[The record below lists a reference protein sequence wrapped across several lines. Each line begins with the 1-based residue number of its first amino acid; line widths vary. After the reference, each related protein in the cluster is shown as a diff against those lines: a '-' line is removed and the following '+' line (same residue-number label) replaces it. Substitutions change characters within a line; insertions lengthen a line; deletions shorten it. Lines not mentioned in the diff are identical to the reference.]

1 MFPYRDDNPTIL
13 TPVVTV
19 ALILANA
26 AVWVLVQGLGTEP
39 ALTRSVCTLD
49 MIAGELLRTV
59 ADGTRVPMGAGA

>member
-26 AVWVLVQGLGTEP
+26 AVWLLVQGLRHRARAHAG
-39 ALTRSVCTLD
+39 RS
-49 MIAGELLRTV
+49 ARW
-59 ADGTRVPMGAGA
+59 A